1 MKNTRELLYEIT
13 DELIECETSNPR
25 NKRMIFDI
33 LYKHIV
39 PVIRERNNLISYIKG
54 TVINNSAN
62 FIKGYDE
69 TED

>member
-1 MKNTRELLYEIT
+1 MKNTRELLHEIT
-13 DELIECETSNPR
+13 DELIESETSNPR
-25 NKRMIFDI
+25 NSRMIFDI
-33 LYKHIV
+33 LAKHIV
-39 PVIRERNNLISYIKG
+39 PIIRERNNLISYIKG